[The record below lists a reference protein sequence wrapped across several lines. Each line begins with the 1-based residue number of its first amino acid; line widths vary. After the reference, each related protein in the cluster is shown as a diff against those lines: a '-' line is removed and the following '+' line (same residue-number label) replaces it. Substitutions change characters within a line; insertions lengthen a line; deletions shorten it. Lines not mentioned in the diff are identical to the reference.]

1 MNSFLKNIGL
11 LDTLNIELN
20 INRIELI
27 EKLWK
32 ITYKTNTSFIS
43 LERDTAIP
51 TRFEYRGMI
60 DNNGFTLKKRIRLF
74 DINLN
79 NPVFRGKISDQNDR
93 TFASIEIVPSAFQI
107 FSSVMILC
115 FFLIAIYITL
125 QATEKDFYFL
135 AFTIIITIMQY
146 FTLKRGIRR
155 GKYDFERELIYI
167 VQKH

>member
-11 LDTLNIELN
+11 HDTLNIELN

-60 DNNGFTLKKRIRLF
+60 DNNGFILKKRIRLF

-79 NPVFRGKISDQNDR
+79 NPVFRGKIYDQNDK
-93 TFASIEIVPSAFQI
+93 TFASIEIVPSIFQI
-107 FSSVMILC
+107 FSSVIILC
-115 FFLIAIYITL
+115 FLLIAIYATL
-125 QATEKDFYFL
+125 LATEKDFYFL

-146 FTLKRGIRR
+146 FTLKRGIWR

>member
-11 LDTLNIELN
+11 HDNLNFELN
-20 INRIELI
+20 INRTELI

-43 LERDTAIP
+43 LERDSAIP

-60 DNNGFTLKKRIRLF
+60 DNYGFKLKKRTRLF

-79 NPVFRGKISDQNDR
+79 NPVFHGNISDQNDR
-93 TFASIEIVPSAFQI
+93 TFVSIEIVPSVFQI
-107 FSSVMILC
+107 FNSVIILC
-115 FFLIAIYITL
+115 FFLIAVFTILKT
-125 QATEKDFYFL
+125 TEKDPYFL
-135 AFTIIITIMQY
+135 AFTTTITVMQY
-146 FTLKRGIRR
+146 FTLKRGITK
-155 GKYDFERELIYI
+155 GKYDFERELIYT